1 MEHDTKHTWG
11 GYGVIQ
17 ASTFFRILF
26 LFKKEVK
33 KSNIERDQRTHV
45 NLVHATHCY
54 ASNVN
59 PSGVFLTFPS
69 YDKLNAHVVDIELLG
84 FQLCRWMCPYSNPIQ
99 PNPTKK
105 GQKLSWVENKGTQR

>member
-1 MEHDTKHTWG
+1 MGRLWS
-11 GYGVIQ
+11 Y
-17 ASTFFRILF
+17 SSFNF
-26 LFKKEVK
+26 LSYFVPFKKEVK

-45 NLVHATHCY
+45 NLVHATRCY

-69 YDKLNAHVVDIELLG
+69 YDKLNAHVVEIELLG
-84 FQLCRWMCPYSNPIQ
+84 FQLCRWMCPYSNPTQPNPTQ